1 MKELKLKPENH
12 QKQTQT
18 LKMSMSLDKN
28 IIAIAVLSLFSFA
41 GFSQEK
47 ELGTEVV
54 EIIKPYSPSIS
65 DAFKIKEIPAA
76 TDTVSVKKKEVNYTI
91 NSVPVASTFTPEKG
105 KAANVEKA
113 KKEKVYDNYARLGF
127 GNYTTLLGEL
137 YSNFNISNEE
147 NVGFF
152 FRHNSSQGKIK
163 DALLDDK
170 YYDTRLDAN
179 YANNQQDFSYGFG
192 VGVEHQLYNWY
203 GVPKDLFSAQ
213 QLSEIDPAHS
223 FFGGSLSGNI
233 AFDNKYLDKAR
244 LKLRYLG
251 DSYSSSEFQ
260 VTLKPE
266 FSFPMDN
273 LEIRV
278 DADVDYL
285 AGSFDSNFEE
295 PSSMNYGFFKAGV
308 IPAIAFSQND
318 LSLSLGVGV
327 YAGIDTKASESDF
340 SFYPKVNASY
350 RLDEAIIVYAGA
362 DGGITQNSYYN
373 FKEEN
378 PFVSPTLFIVP
389 TKNVYEG
396 FAGIKGTYQSRF
408 GYNFKASYGK
418 DEGRALF
425 QLNQGIN
432 PINAK
437 GYHHNNSF
445 HVVYDDVTTLS
456 VFGELQVTFSELFT
470 LGVNANYFN
479 YETESKNPA
488 WNLPSL
494 TASVFGNFNITD
506 AFYGGFSLFYVGERK
521 DGVLTFGY
529 DEIKLDGYA
538 DANLH
543 LGYRMNERLSFFL
556 RGNNLFNDNYKKWVN
571 YQVQGIQGMIGATYK
586 FDWQ

>member
-1 MKELKLKPENH
+1 
-12 QKQTQT
+12 
-18 LKMSMSLDKN
+18 
-28 IIAIAVLSLFSFA
+28 
-41 GFSQEK
+41 EK

-105 KAANVEKA
+105 KADNEEKA
-113 KKEKVYDNYARLGF
+113 KKEKVYDNYARLGV

-445 HVVYDDVTTLS
+445 HVVYDDV
-456 VFGELQVTFSELFT
+456 
-470 LGVNANYFN
+470 
-479 YETESKNPA
+479 
-488 WNLPSL
+488 
-494 TASVFGNFNITD
+494 
-506 AFYGGFSLFYVGERK
+506 
-521 DGVLTFGY
+521 
-529 DEIKLDGYA
+529 
-538 DANLH
+538 
-543 LGYRMNERLSFFL
+543 
-556 RGNNLFNDNYKKWVN
+556 
-571 YQVQGIQGMIGATYK
+571 
-586 FDWQ
+586 

>member
-1 MKELKLKPENH
+1 
-12 QKQTQT
+12 
-18 LKMSMSLDKN
+18 
-28 IIAIAVLSLFSFA
+28 
-41 GFSQEK
+41 
-47 ELGTEVV
+47 
-54 EIIKPYSPSIS
+54 
-65 DAFKIKEIPAA
+65 
-76 TDTVSVKKKEVNYTI
+76 
-91 NSVPVASTFTPEKG
+91 
-105 KAANVEKA
+105 
-113 KKEKVYDNYARLGF
+113 
-127 GNYTTLLGEL
+127 TLLGEL

-350 RLDEAIIVYAGA
+350 RLDEAIIVDAGA

-556 RGNNLFNDNYKKWVN
+556 RGNNLFNDKYKKWVN